1 MLEIIREYALGWL
14 RAAREEDLYRRR
26 HAAYYARLAETVMA
40 YFGAEQGA
48 RESHFALTLEL
59 PNARAALEWAEEKNE
74 AELGLRLAGFTRLW
88 HVRGQM
94 SEAERWMERMLALDL
109 RARERGEQTA
119 PLTTQ
124 VRHGR
129 AEHSAEVY
137 ANEALHLARSI
148 GDQDGMCNAYATL
161 GMIAQAN
168 GKLDEAERAY
178 IESDALARQLK
189 HSGLMSRATSHLSD
203 VASMR
208 GDLERATA
216 LLEEALANARVS
228 GMTWDIP
235 IMTAMLGHLARQQQR
250 YDLAKARYREAL
262 VRFRTFSSPTYIAW
276 CLEGYAAVL
285 SAEGHYTQATR
296 MCAAAAALREQI
308 QAPLLQAQREAFEQT
323 VATARAALEE
333 ASFAREW
340 NAGTVLTQD
349 EAIDNALSEVSA

>member
-1 MLEIIREYALGWL
+1 
-14 RAAREEDLYRRR
+14 
-26 HAAYYARLAETVMA
+26 
-40 YFGAEQGA
+40 
-48 RESHFALTLEL
+48 
-59 PNARAALEWAEEKNE
+59 
-74 AELGLRLAGFTRLW
+74 
-88 HVRGQM
+88 M

-119 PLTTQ
+119 PLTLRIAILYGFGRTQ

-148 GDQDGMCNAYATL
+148 GDQNGICNAYATL

-189 HSGLMSRATSHLSD
+189 HSGLMSRTTSHLSD

-208 GDLERATA
+208 GDLEHATA
-216 LLEEALANARVS
+216 LLEVALANARVS

-262 VRFRTFSSPTYIAW
+262 VRFRTFSSPTYIVW

-285 SAEGHYTQATR
+285 SAEGHYAEATR
-296 MCAAAAALREQI
+296 MCAAATTLREQI
-308 QAPLLQAQREAFEQT
+308 QAPLPQAQREAFEQT
-323 VATARAALEE
+323 VATARAALDSV
-333 ASFAREW
+333 SFAREW
-340 NAGTVLTQD
+340 NAGTVLTQN
-349 EAIDNALSEVSA
+349 EAIDNALSDMSPEQRI

>member
-1 MLEIIREYALGWL
+1 
-14 RAAREEDLYRRR
+14 
-26 HAAYYARLAETVMA
+26 MA

-48 RESHFALTLEL
+48 REPQFALTLEL

-74 AELGLRLAGFTRLW
+74 AELGLRLAGFSRLW

-119 PLTTQ
+119 PLTLRIAILYGFGRTQ

-137 ANEALHLARSI
+137 ANEALHLDRSI
-148 GDQDGMCNAYATL
+148 GGQHGMCNAYATL

-168 GKLDEAERAY
+168 GKLDEAERTY

-208 GDLERATA
+208 GDLEQATA

-228 GMTWDIP
+228 GVTWDIP
-235 IMTAMLGHLARQQQR
+235 IMTAMLGHPARLQQAYQ
-250 YDLAKARYREAL
+250 LSKAPYADAL
-262 VRFRTFSSPTYIAW
+262 VGRCTFSSPTYIA
-276 CLEGYAAVL
+276 
-285 SAEGHYTQATR
+285 R
-296 MCAAAAALREQI
+296 
-308 QAPLLQAQREAFEQT
+308 
-323 VATARAALEE
+323 
-333 ASFAREW
+333 
-340 NAGTVLTQD
+340 
-349 EAIDNALSEVSA
+349 

>member
-1 MLEIIREYALGWL
+1 MWEGGGE
-14 RAAREEDLYRRR
+14 
-26 HAAYYARLAETVMA
+26 
-40 YFGAEQGA
+40 
-48 RESHFALTLEL
+48 
-59 PNARAALEWAEEKNE
+59 
-74 AELGLRLAGFTRLW
+74 
-88 HVRGQM
+88 M
-94 SEAERWMERMLALDL
+94 SGGEGWMERMVALDL

-119 PLTTQ
+119 PLTRRIAILYGFGRTQ

-148 GDQDGMCNAYATL
+148 SDQDGMCNAYATL

-168 GKLDEAERAY
+168 SKLDEAERAY
-178 IESDALARQLK
+178 IESDALPTHLK
-189 HSGLMSRATSHLSD
+189 HTGLMSRATSHLSD

-285 SAEGHYTQATR
+285 SAEGPYTPATI
-296 MCAAAAALREQI
+296 MFAAAAALRDQI
-308 QAPLLQAQREAFEQT
+308 QAPLLQAQHEAFEQT
-323 VATARAALEE
+323 VAPGTAALEE
-333 ASFAREW
+333 ARS
-340 NAGTVLTQD
+340 
-349 EAIDNALSEVSA
+349 